1 MPVVSNVQNVFAE
14 LQNLANTYEVEP
26 QPQRYFTEPE
36 KVAEA
41 RRLGEIF
48 WFPKRRAYNIFLHA
62 YAALF
67 SIPALTWEGVRR
79 QHDRFVRSELP
90 FTVTF
95 TAKFI
100 LDAFGYDAVREAP
113 QDRLYWPAPVIR
125 GRHGRQVD
133 GNARVVKERISDV
146 AMIYFGTHLI
156 RAAELLCDHPIRNA
170 LHDFDVACAQHFD
183 YMGSFFRT
191 ANYHFPRDRSDAE
204 EFCRRVDEA
213 LAGNEFAEYWENVL
227 HAAQYHGI
235 DLSQAQLRDFL
246 LPHSRRLF
254 AQHFGLSS

>member
-1 MPVVSNVQNVFAE
+1 MPVVQNEQSILEE
-14 LQNLANTYEVEP
+14 LQNLANSYDVEP

-36 KVAEA
+36 KVEEA

-48 WFPKRRAYNIFLHA
+48 WFPKKRAYNVFLHA

-79 QHDRFVRSELP
+79 QHDRFVHSELP

-156 RAAELLCDHPIRNA
+156 RAAELLCDHTIRNMQHEFS
-170 LHDFDVACAQHFD
+170 LACAKHFD
-183 YMGSFFRT
+183 YFSSFFRT
-191 ANYHFPRDRSDAE
+191 SNYHFPRNRADAE
-204 EFCRRVDEA
+204 DFCRRVDES
-213 LAGNEFAEYWENVL
+213 LAGDEFAEYWENVF
-227 HAAQYHGI
+227 HAATFHGI
-235 DLSQAQLRDFL
+235 DLPKEHLRDFL